1 MVQKEYKVRGRNE
14 FYIALRLT
22 SNELKEPFKI
32 VKFGFDN
39 NTKEFVYIVEASDNF
54 HNKLANYL

>member
-1 MVQKEYKVRGRNE
+1 MVQKEYRVKVRSE
-14 FYIALRLT
+14 FNRALILT
-22 SNELKEPFKI
+22 QKELKEPFKI